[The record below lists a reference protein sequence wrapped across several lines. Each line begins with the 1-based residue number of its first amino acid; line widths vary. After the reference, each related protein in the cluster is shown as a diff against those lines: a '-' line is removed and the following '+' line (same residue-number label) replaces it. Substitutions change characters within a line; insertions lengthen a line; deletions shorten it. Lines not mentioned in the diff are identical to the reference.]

1 MNTLSSSPSIARSAS
16 STSQSRRTSR
26 AYQQFS
32 ALFAQAD
39 IQFNGSRPWDMQIH
53 DPAVAERVMIHGAL
67 GLGEGYMDG
76 QWDVESLDDCIYRIL
91 IARLSQQIRSVP
103 LAMIA
108 LEVRLLNLQTRRRAW
123 QVGKV
128 HYDLGN
134 RFFETMLD
142 PRMTYSCG
150 LWSGGAQNLTEA
162 QEAKL
167 DLICR
172 KLQLEPGMRLLDIGC
187 GWGSLMGYAA
197 EHYGV
202 SCVGISISK
211 EQVAYAQARYPDLP
225 LDFRLQ
231 DYRELL
237 NDSTLHKR
245 FDRVASVGMFEHVG
259 HKNFRD
265 FLTVA
270 NRCLVDDGL
279 FLLHTIGK
287 SRINHYTNPW
297 IKKYIFPNGEVP
309 AFGHIIK
316 DAGGL
321 FVMEDLHNFGADY
334 DHTLMAWHS
343 NFEAAWPEFKDE
355 LGERF
360 YRMWRYYL
368 LSCAGAFRARNVQ
381 LWQWVFSKKGYIG
394 GYQRPELIRPSE
406 QSMLLVPDDL

>member
-1 MNTLSSSPSIARSAS
+1 MSSS
-16 STSQSRRTSR
+16 STLATPRTPRTSR
-26 AYQQFS
+26 AYRKIS
-32 ALFAQAD
+32 ELLRHAD
-39 IQFNGSRPWDMQIH
+39 VEVNGSRPWDIQIH
-53 DPAVAERVMIHGAL
+53 DPRVADRIMVMGAI
-67 GLGEGYMDG
+67 GLGEAYMDG
-76 QWDVESLDDCIYRIL
+76 QWDAEAVDEFIYRLL
-91 IARLSQQIRSVP
+91 ISHFARHIHPLPLLLSAIEARLV
-103 LAMIA
+103 
-108 LEVRLLNLQTRRRAW
+108 NLQTRRRAW

-150 LWSGGAQNLTEA
+150 LWSGGASTLSEA

-202 SCVGISISK
+202 SCVGVSISK
-211 EQVAYAQARYPDLP
+211 EQVAYAQARYADLP

-237 NDSTLHKR
+237 NDSSLHKR

-259 HKNFRD
+259 HKNYRD

-287 SRINHYTNPW
+287 SRANNKNNLW
-297 IKKYIFPNGEVP
+297 IRKYIFPNGEVP

-334 DHTLMAWHS
+334 DPTLMAWHR

-360 YRMWRYYL
+360 YRMWKFYL

-381 LWQWVFSKKGYIG
+381 LWQWVFSKKGHIG
-394 GYQRPELIRPSE
+394 GYQRPELVCASD
-406 QSMLLVPDDL
+406 QGMLLVPDDL